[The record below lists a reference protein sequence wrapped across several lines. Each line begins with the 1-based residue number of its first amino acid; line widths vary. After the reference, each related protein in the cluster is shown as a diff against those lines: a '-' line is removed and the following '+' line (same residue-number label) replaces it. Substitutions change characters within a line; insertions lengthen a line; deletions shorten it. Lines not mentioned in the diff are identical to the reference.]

1 MERIYILTERIEWH
15 NADPEEEIR
24 AYRSKDDA
32 KADLR
37 EKYNET
43 VEYFTEERKD
53 EIERQVIND
62 EEDNRYFF
70 TDREDAYFVYITE
83 VELN

>member
-1 MERIYILTERIEWH
+1 MKIYILTERIEWH

-32 KADLR
+32 KADFR

-43 VEYFTEERKD
+43 VEYFTKERED
-53 EIERQVIND
+53 EIIQQVLND
-62 EEDNRYFF
+62 DVDNRYFF
-70 TDREDAYFVYITE
+70 TGREDAYFIYITE

>member
-1 MERIYILTERIEWH
+1 MEKIYILTERIEWH

-24 AYRSKDDA
+24 AYRSKADA
-32 KADLR
+32 KADFY

-43 VEYFTEERKD
+43 VEFFTEKRED
-53 EIERQVIND
+53 EIVHQVLND
-62 EEDNRYFF
+62 EVDNRFF
-70 TDREDAYFVYITE
+70 ITDRDDAYFVYITE

>member
-1 MERIYILTERIEWH
+1 MEKIYILTERIEWH
-15 NADPEEEIR
+15 NADPEEVIR

-32 KADLR
+32 KADFR

-43 VEYFTEERKD
+43 VEYFTEDRKD
-53 EIERQVIND
+53 EIVHQVLCD
-62 EEDNRYFF
+62 EVDNRYFF
-70 TDREDAYFVYITE
+70 TDRDDAYFVYITE

>member
-1 MERIYILTERIEWH
+1 MSKIYILTERIEWH

-53 EIERQVIND
+53 EIVHQVLCD
-62 EEDNRYFF
+62 DVDNRYFF
-70 TDREDAYFVYITE
+70 TEREDAYFIYITE

>member
-15 NADPEEEIR
+15 NVDPEEEIR
-24 AYRSKDDA
+24 AYRSKADA
-32 KADLR
+32 KADFR

-53 EIERQVIND
+53 EIVHQVLND

-70 TDREDAYFVYITE
+70 TDRDDAYFIYITE